1 MATRKNMS
9 RKSRKTRASR
19 SRARSQ
25 RRRSTRHRGGMM
37 DFAEA
42 TSGQPML
49 DRSMAVAARTAILD
63 DKMAEIRGMQDGGR
77 RSKARKSRAARAA
90 RKSAKGRSARKSRKS
105 RKSRKQRGGQQEL
118 SQPTMLLPAA
128 MYKEAGLNP
137 EWKQY

>member
-1 MATRKNMS
+1 
-9 RKSRKTRASR
+9 
-19 SRARSQ
+19 
-25 RRRSTRHRGGMM
+25 MM
-37 DFAEA
+37 DFANA

-77 RSKARKSRAARAA
+77 R
-90 RKSAKGRSARKSRKS
+90 RKSRKS
-105 RKSRKQRGGQQEL
+105 RKGRKQRGGQQEL